1 MGSTLALPDF
11 GTNFAILLST
21 PDSDRAAIPVGR
33 GTYIVFPLGTDCDTP
48 YCQLAP
54 KSELST

>member
-1 MGSTLALPDF
+1 MGSTLALLDF

-33 GTYIVFPLGTDCDTP
+33 GT
-48 YCQLAP
+48 
-54 KSELST
+54 